1 MMRIRKISV
10 AVFVGATLAAVPLAP
25 AGAQEA
31 SQINTVTVEAR
42 RTIDVEPD
50 LGILTLGVSSK
61 GLTAQGASEKLT
73 DRARSVLNALRGAG
87 FTDDE
92 LSTVDVTLYRDCL
105 RNCRDRNPDDNVRPE
120 PVIGYRASAGV
131 RLETKHLNRLGEA
144 IDVGVRAGATS
155 IRGVRFD
162 KEDKAEAV
170 NEALR
175 QAMVV
180 AVEKARIL
188 AETGGRQLGPAI
200 IITES
205 RTQAPRAYEVQGNT
219 LAASYGSVSGGG
231 SSSGGPNPFPIEP
244 PTLSASARIVVTF
257 ELL

>member
-1 MMRIRKISV
+1 MRINRIIT
-10 AVFVGATLAAVPLAP
+10 AALVGAAIAAVPLAP
-25 AGAQEA
+25 AGAQEEA
-31 SQINTVTVEAR
+31 RINTVTVEAR

-61 GLTAQGASEKLT
+61 GLTAQSASDRLT
-73 DRARSVLNALRGAG
+73 ERARSVLGALRGAG
-87 FTDDE
+87 FTDAE
-92 LSTVDVTLYRDCL
+92 LSTVDVNLYRDCL
-105 RNCRDRNPDDNVRPE
+105 KNCRDRNREDNFRPE

-131 RLETKHLNRLGEA
+131 RVETNRLNKLGEA
-144 IDVGVRAGATS
+144 IDVGVAAGATS
-155 IRGVRFD
+155 IRGLRYD

-180 AVEKARIL
+180 AVDKARIL

-200 IITES
+200 IITEG
-205 RTQAPRAYEVQGNT
+205 RTQAPLAYSEDSDALAGYIGAPQGAPT
-219 LAASYGSVSGGG
+219 
-231 SSSGGPNPFPIEP
+231 PNPFPIEP

-257 ELL
+257 ELI

>member
-1 MMRIRKISV
+1 MRISRIIT
-10 AVFVGATLAAVPLAP
+10 AILVGATIAAVPVVP
-25 AGAQEA
+25 AGAQEE
-31 SQINTVTVEAR
+31 SRINTVTVEAR

-61 GLTAQGASEKLT
+61 GLTAQGATDKLT
-73 DRARSVLNALRGAG
+73 ERTRSVLSALRAAG

-92 LSTVDVTLYRDCL
+92 LSTVDVNLYRDCL
-105 RNCRDRNPDDNVRPE
+105 RNCRDRNPDDNFRPE
-120 PVIGYRASAGV
+120 PVIGYRMSAGIRV
-131 RLETKHLNRLGEA
+131 ETNRLNKLGEA
-144 IDVGVRAGATS
+144 IDVGIQAGATT
-155 IRGVRFD
+155 IRGLRYD

-180 AVEKARIL
+180 AVDKARIL

-200 IITES
+200 IITEG
-205 RTQAPRAYEVQGNT
+205 RTQAPVAYTFSEEVVGMI
-219 LAASYGSVSGGG
+219 VSGGG
-231 SSSGGPNPFPIEP
+231 SSGAPAPNPFPIEP

-257 ELL
+257 ELI